1 MTIWGESEL
10 YPGIRSMFKKLTWRQ
25 NDLIAGCCHDGINV
39 GLYAG
44 MVATAPKDQWE
55 KMLVDQDTNPLRWTN
70 FTEAILPP

>member
-1 MTIWGESEL
+1 
-10 YPGIRSMFKKLTWRQ
+10 MFKKLTWRQ
-25 NDLIAGCCHDGINV
+25 NDLTAGCCHDGINV